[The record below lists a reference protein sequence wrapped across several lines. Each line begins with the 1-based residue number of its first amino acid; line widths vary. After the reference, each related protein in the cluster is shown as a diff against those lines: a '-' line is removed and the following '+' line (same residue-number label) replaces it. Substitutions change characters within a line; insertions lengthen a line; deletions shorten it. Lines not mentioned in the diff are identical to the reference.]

1 VSPSEAH
8 NGADFGGWAPAV
20 LTRRKLLASAGL
32 AAAGAW
38 GARAAYRRWEGFQS
52 ADVFIG
58 RAASYTSGLRNVLLE
73 GLRAIGV
80 DRKSIAGKS
89 VLLKPNLVEP
99 SRDAPHINTHP
110 AFIVA
115 AAEAFRSLDA
125 REVFVGEGPGHCRDT
140 HLVLDESGVGD
151 ALREHGLEFVDLN
164 IDDVDPWRNRSRLTR
179 LAELHLPRSLRRADV
194 VVSLPKMKTHH
205 WTGAT
210 LSMKNFFGVMPGV
223 CYGWPKNV
231 LHHHGIHESV
241 VDAVSTVRPHLAIVD
256 GVVAMEGD
264 GPIMGSPKAAG
275 LVVMGTNLPAVD
287 ATCCRL
293 MRIAPERIG
302 YLAAAS
308 GRLGPIR
315 ERNIGQ
321 RGETIASCAQTFKLV
336 DHPEIARLRG

>member
-1 VSPSEAH
+1 M
-8 NGADFGGWAPAV
+8 
-20 LTRRKLLASAGL
+20 LTRRTLLASAGL
-32 AAAGAW
+32 AFGGAW
-38 GARAAYRRWEGFQS
+38 AALAAYRRWEGFQS

-58 RAASYTSGLRNVLLE
+58 RAPSYSSDLRALLLE

-99 SRDAPHINTHP
+99 AREAPHINTHP
-110 AFIVA
+110 ALVVA

-151 ALREHGLEFVDLN
+151 ALRAHRLEFIDLN
-164 IDDVDPWRNRSRLTR
+164 IDDVDPWRNRSRRTR
-179 LAELHLPRSLRRADV
+179 LAQLYLPRSLRRADV

-231 LHHHGIHESV
+231 LHHQGIHESV
-241 VDAVSTVRPHLAIVD
+241 VDVVATVRPHLAIVD

-264 GPIMGSPKAAG
+264 GPIMGSPKPAG

-293 MRIAPERIG
+293 MGLAPERIG

-321 RGETIASCAQTFKLV
+321 RGETIAACVQNFELV
-336 DHPEIARLRG
+336 DHLELMRLRA